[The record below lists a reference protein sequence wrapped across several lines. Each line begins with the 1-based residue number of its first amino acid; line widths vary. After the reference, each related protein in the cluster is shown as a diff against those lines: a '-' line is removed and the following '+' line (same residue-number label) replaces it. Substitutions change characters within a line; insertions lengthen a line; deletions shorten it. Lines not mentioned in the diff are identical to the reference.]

1 MSNFTAGQDQQQQSP
16 AAGGVD
22 SPVQSKRSPGGTA
35 KKSKKKKQIFELLDS
50 NEEVLEVL
58 IKVLT
63 IGENRSFD
71 DFIDSINKMA
81 YTQPIK
87 SKSKT
92 SEVAVIRKGDF
103 VEICQEWA

>member
-1 MSNFTAGQDQQQQSP
+1 MT
-16 AAGGVD
+16 
-22 SPVQSKRSPGGTA
+22 
-35 KKSKKKKQIFELLDS
+35 
-50 NEEVLEVL
+50 EVL
-58 IKVLT
+58 IKVLMS
-63 IGENRSFD
+63 GENRSFE

-103 VEICQEWA
+103 VEICQEWVGGGETGLTPEILK

>member
-1 MSNFTAGQDQQQQSP
+1 
-16 AAGGVD
+16 
-22 SPVQSKRSPGGTA
+22 
-35 KKSKKKKQIFELLDS
+35 
-50 NEEVLEVL
+50 VLEVL

-103 VEICQEWA
+103 VEICQEWAQGGDAGLTPEILK